1 MAIST
6 LPQSL
11 PPTPIKV
18 WTDQELMA
26 LPDDGNKYELVD
38 GELIVSNSG
47 LEHGY
52 IAAILVSALYGFV
65 VSRKLGVVFEKL
77 KFFYTFS
84 KKI

>member
-38 GELIVSNSG
+38 GELIVSNS
-47 LEHGY
+47 
-52 IAAILVSALYGFV
+52 
-65 VSRKLGVVFEKL
+65 
-77 KFFYTFS
+77 
-84 KKI
+84 